1 MGIFASI
8 KAAFSALGALFG
20 FLDRRS
26 IRRDA
31 KAAAYGEQDR
41 ETLELVKRVRADVP
55 ADVLPICSV
64 PRFFKPIMYSTGVFI
79 SNPPMA

>member
-20 FLDRRS
+20 FLDRRA

-31 KAAAYGEQDR
+31 KDAAYGEQDR
-41 ETLELVKRVRADVP
+41 ETLELVKRVRA
-55 ADVLPICSV
+55 SV
-64 PRFFKPIMYSTGVFI
+64 PKSESDRVWDKLQGKRRAKSK
-79 SNPPMA
+79 

>member
-41 ETLELVKRVRADVP
+41 ETLELVKRVRA
-55 ADVLPICSV
+55 SV
-64 PRFFKPIMYSTGVFI
+64 PKSESDRVWDKLQAKRRTKSK
-79 SNPPMA
+79 

>member
-8 KAAFSALGALFG
+8 KTAFSALGALFG

-55 ADVLPICSV
+55 ADVRDSV
-64 PRFFKPIMYSTGVFI
+64 WDKLQAKRRTKSK
-79 SNPPMA
+79 

>member
-20 FLDRRS
+20 LLDRRS

-31 KAAAYGEQDR
+31 KAAAYWEQDR
-41 ETLELVKRVRADVP
+41 ATLKLARRVRADVP
-55 ADVLPICSV
+55 ADVRDSV
-64 PRFFKPIMYSTGVFI
+64 WDKLQAKRRTKSK
-79 SNPPMA
+79 